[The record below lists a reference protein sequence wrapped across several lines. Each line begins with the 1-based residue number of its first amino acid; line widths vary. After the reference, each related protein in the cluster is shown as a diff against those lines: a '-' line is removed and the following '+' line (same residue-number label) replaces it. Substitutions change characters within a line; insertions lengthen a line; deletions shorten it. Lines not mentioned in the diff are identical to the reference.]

1 MNFLVGLNVAGD
13 LSAADNAPRRNFGL
27 NDRRL
32 SDNQCSMG
40 DDFSFDFS
48 INPDG
53 AVIGNH
59 PFELGPFSKKSD
71 DLFRLSSLVPF
82 ISSQRSL
89 LKGRKGSRSFPSYIR
104 SPESG
109 PVRAAIP
116 YTGRPANLRSLP
128 SRSGQ
133 FFQQPLQIIQRV
145 ILDPDLSPFAL
156 LPEANLRSE
165 RMTEPVLDLRHLRRR
180 ILFCFNP
187 LGRGRSLHFLDE
199 RLDLADRQFLR

>member
-71 DLFRLSSLVPF
+71 DLFRLSSLIPF

-89 LKGRKGSRSFPSYIR
+89 LKGRKGSRSFPGYIR

-109 PVRAAIP
+109 PVRSAIP
-116 YTGRPANLRSLP
+116 IPAGRELAISSIEIRSVFPAAAPNHPESNTRSGSLP
-128 SRSGQ
+128 LCPAARGGPAFPGNDGAGPRSP
-133 FFQQPLQIIQRV
+133 QPPEE
-145 ILDPDLSPFAL
+145 DSFLS
-156 LPEANLRSE
+156 
-165 RMTEPVLDLRHLRRR
+165 
-180 ILFCFNP
+180 
-187 LGRGRSLHFLDE
+187 
-199 RLDLADRQFLR
+199 